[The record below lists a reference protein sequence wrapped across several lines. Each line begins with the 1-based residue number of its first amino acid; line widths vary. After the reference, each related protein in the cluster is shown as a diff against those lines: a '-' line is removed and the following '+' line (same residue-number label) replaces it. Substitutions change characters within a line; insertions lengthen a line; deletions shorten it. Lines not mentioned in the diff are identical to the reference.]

1 MRVRIC
7 GISILFLQTQQT
19 VQHFL
24 SERRVYTVQPDDNS
38 GHQRRRSDS
47 CMVHVRVQ
55 PIEGPSVLWYIAG
68 LAPMVQPAMIIVRPT
83 EALRYGVLIK
93 CGFVWGGS
101 MYLLAGSQLHE
112 L

>member
-47 CMVHVRVQ
+47 SMVHVRVQ
-55 PIEGPSVLWYIAG
+55 PATALIVLDK
-68 LAPMVQPAMIIVRPT
+68 LK
-83 EALRYGVLIK
+83 EADKKNSRWESDKKKTDFQVK
-93 CGFVWGGS
+93 
-101 MYLLAGSQLHE
+101 M
-112 L
+112 